1 MKNEE
6 IDKLFRDHIDKLDIQ
21 PSADIWNKIEADL
34 DEQKI
39 VPIKKKIKWLK
50 PLVSIA
56 ATLICIGIFS
66 LLVMK
71 QSASTVETTNI
82 VNRKKDTATQKEQ
95 KEPVEDLIETKEEP
109 VRFAVKTVPEK
120 TQDTQTDYQIKSM
133 PPKIAQINE
142 AVALKKLK
150 ITAEQPMLVVVDSQA
165 QIAHAMEYIPIKPI
179 IENPDEEESM
189 MASISESKQNVVT
202 KVLNI
207 LSKTI
212 NQGNG
217 SEVQFS
223 NDDEGTLQI
232 DLLNSLVKNKKRKK

>member
-6 IDKLFRDHIDKLDIQ
+6 IDKLFRDHLDKLDIQ
-21 PSADIWNKIEADL
+21 PGADIWKKIEMDL
-34 DEQKI
+34 DEQQ
-39 VPIKKKIKWLK
+39 VVSIKKKKKWLI

-56 ATLICIGIFS
+56 AVLICIGIFS
-66 LLVMK
+66 LLVLE
-71 QSASTVETTNI
+71 QSTSTIENTKIAS
-82 VNRKKDTATQKEQ
+82 RKKDIAVQKGQ
-95 KEPVEDLIETKEEP
+95 QEPVINLTEGKEEP
-109 VRFAVKTVPEK
+109 NQHAVKAVSDETRNIQNE
-120 TQDTQTDYQIKSM
+120 YQITSIH
-133 PPKIAQINE
+133 PKVSQTE
-142 AVALKKLK
+142 EQVSLKKLT
-150 ITAEQPMLVVVDSQA
+150 ISEEQPMLVVVDSQA
-165 QIAHAMEYIPIKPI
+165 QIVHAMEYIPIKPI
-179 IENPDEEESM
+179 IENPEEEESM
-189 MASISESKQNVVT
+189 MATTSASKQNVVT

>member
-1 MKNEE
+1 MKNED
-6 IDKLFRDHIDKLDIQ
+6 IDKLFRDHFDKLDIQ

-66 LLVMK
+66 LLVMEH
-71 QSASTVETTNI
+71 SSSTVETTNI
-82 VNRKKDTATQKEQ
+82 VIRKKDTAAQKEQ
-95 KEPVEDLIETKEEP
+95 KEPVEDLIETNDKP
-109 VRFAVKTVPEK
+109 IRFAVKAVPKE
-120 TQDTQTDYQIKSM
+120 TQNTRNNHQITSM
-133 PPKIAQINE
+133 YPEVAQIDE
-142 AVALKKLK
+142 QVALKKLQ
-150 ITAEQPMLVVVDSQA
+150 ITEEQPMLVVVDSQA

-189 MASISESKQNVVT
+189 MASTSESKQNVVT

-232 DLLNSLVKNKKRKK
+232 DLLNGLVKNKKRKK

>member
-1 MKNEE
+1 MKNED
-6 IDKLFRDHIDKLDIQ
+6 IDKLFRDHFDKLDIQ

-39 VPIKKKIKWLK
+39 VPIKKKTKWLI
-50 PLVSIA
+50 PLISIA

-66 LLVMK
+66 LLVME
-71 QSASTVETTNI
+71 QSTSIIETTNI
-82 VNRKKDTATQKEQ
+82 VIRKQDRVGHEEQ
-95 KEPVEDLIETKEEP
+95 KEPVEDPIEAKEEP
-109 VRFAVKTVPEK
+109 IRFAVKALPEE
-120 TQDTQTDYQIKSM
+120 TQDTRNGYQITSVD
-133 PPKIAQINE
+133 PKVSQVDE
-142 AVALKKLK
+142 QVALKKLK
-150 ITAEQPMLVVVDSQA
+150 LTAEQPMLVVVDSQA

-179 IENPDEEESM
+179 IENPEEEESM
-189 MASISESKQNVVT
+189 MASTSASKQNVVT

-232 DLLNSLVKNKKRKK
+232 DLLNTLVKNKKRKK